1 MAVFSPTILVNTSSP
16 PLVVTIA
23 DPGVPG
29 VTYDQVKNSL
39 GQYVYLV
46 QGFYVYSNT
55 LNQLIGAIN
64 YNRYESDGNQD
75 ITNIITTVDPYQD
88 ANSIVVDLEKF
99 CTDVVF
105 NGNSSVSFT
114 VLGNATLQLKL
125 YCRRIENSFGRH
137 LNNFKDIEFMDFKP
151 DFFDNY
157 GNRSSIAAANGYA
170 QDTASMGYLPLVPD
184 YELSIGVPKP
194 ECSVPEVKV
203 VKREEKIID
212 PEKDKIPVMFLA
224 VAAISLGALMISRK

>member
-1 MAVFSPTILVNTSSP
+1 MAVFSPTVIVNTSTP
-16 PLVVTIA
+16 PLVVTVA

-29 VTYDQVKNSL
+29 VTYEQLKNSL

-46 QGFYVYSNT
+46 QGFYVYSST
-55 LNQLIGAIN
+55 FNQLIGAIN
-64 YNRYESDGNQD
+64 YSRYDSDGNQD
-75 ITNIITTVDPYQD
+75 LTNIITTVDPYQD

-99 CTDVVF
+99 PTDVIF
-105 NGNSSVSFT
+105 NGNSSVNFT

-137 LNNFKDIEFMDFKP
+137 LDNFKDIEFADYKP

-157 GNRSSIAAANGYA
+157 GNMTTIKQANLYA
-170 QDTASMGYLPLVPD
+170 QQTASLGKL
-184 YELSIGVPKP
+184 
-194 ECSVPEVKV
+194 PEVVDTELTVSAKPNNTIKV
-203 VKREEKIID
+203 DEKIID
-212 PEKDKIPVMFLA
+212 PDRDKIPVVFLA